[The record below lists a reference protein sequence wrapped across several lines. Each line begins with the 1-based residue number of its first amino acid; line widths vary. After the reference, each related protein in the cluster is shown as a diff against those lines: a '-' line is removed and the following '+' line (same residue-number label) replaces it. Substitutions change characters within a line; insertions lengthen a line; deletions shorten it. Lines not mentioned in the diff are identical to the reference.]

1 MGSFSIALT
10 GLRAQSAALNT
21 IGNNLA
27 NLNTT
32 AFKTQTTQFADLF
45 YQQMGSTGSGDAL
58 QRGLGVRVA
67 GTQSDFGQ
75 GSLQTTGNAT
85 DLAIQG
91 NGFFVINAGGTQ
103 QLTRAGNFQLS
114 STGLLETMDGYSVQ
128 GYPAVNGQASANG
141 ALGAITLPI
150 GGTQVAKATTGFGMG
165 MNLDANAA
173 VGTSFPSTVSMY
185 DSLGN
190 SHTATVTYTKTAQ
203 NEWSYS
209 VALPSGDATG
219 SANTTGTLTFDA
231 SGKLVSPSS
240 NVAGVS
246 FTGMTDGAADM
257 SLNFNLYDASGNAT
271 VSQTVG
277 ASAVASTTQD
287 GYASGTYKGCAIAD
301 DGTVTAQFT
310 NGQTEAVGTLALA
323 NVANVQGLTRAG
335 NNAYLATFASG
346 AATIGAAGTGGR
358 GDLQDDALE
367 GSNVD
372 ISTEFSNLIVAQ
384 RAFEA
389 NSKTVTTY
397 DTVTQETINLIR

>member
-32 AFKTQTTQFADLF
+32 AFKEQTTQFADLF
-45 YQQMGSTGSGDAL
+45 YQQIGSSGSGDSL

-114 STGLLETMDGYSVQ
+114 STGLLETTDGYAVQ
-128 GYPAVNGQASANG
+128 GYPAINGQASANG

-150 GGTQVAKATTGFGMG
+150 GSTQVAKATTGFGMG
-165 MNLDANAA
+165 MNLDSNAA
-173 VGTSFPSTVSMY
+173 VGTSFPSTVTMY

-190 SHTATVTYTKTAQ
+190 AHTATATFTKANS

-209 VALPSGDATG
+209 MALPAGDATG
-219 SANTTGTLTFDA
+219 SANTSGTLTFDA
-231 SGKLVSPSS
+231 SGNLTSPTGNVS
-240 NVAGVS
+240 GIS
-246 FTGMTDGAADM
+246 FTGLADGAADM
-257 SLNFNLYDASGNAT
+257 SVSFNLFDASGNAT
-271 VSQTVG
+271 ISQTAG

-287 GYASGTYKGCAIAD
+287 GYASGTYKGFTIGN
-301 DGTVTAQFT
+301 DGVISAEFT

-335 NNAYLATFASG
+335 NNAYLATSASG

-358 GDLQDDALE
+358 GELQDDALE

-372 ISTEFSNLIVAQ
+372 ISTEFSDLIVAQ

-389 NSKTVTTY
+389 NSKTVTTF